1 MDFRLEDVA
10 AETLGADSEAELTG
24 AFVARLDSRVRTGPG
39 QELAVDVTRAHF
51 FDPEDDR
58 RLRSPS

>member
-24 AFVARLDSRVRTGPG
+24 AFVARLDSRVRTGLG
-39 QELAVDVTRAHF
+39 QQLELAVDVAL
-51 FDPEDDR
+51 
-58 RLRSPS
+58 LRPRGRPQP

>member
-1 MDFRLEDVA
+1 VDFRLEDVA

-24 AFVARLDSRVRTGPG
+24 AFVARLDSRVRTG
-39 QELAVDVTRAHF
+39 LASSSSSCSTSRF

-58 RLRSPS
+58 SLRSPS

>member
-24 AFVARLDSRVRTGPG
+24 AFVARLDSRVRTGLG
-39 QELAVDVTRAHF
+39 RQLELAVDVAL
-51 FDPEDDR
+51 
-58 RLRSPS
+58 LRPRGRPQP